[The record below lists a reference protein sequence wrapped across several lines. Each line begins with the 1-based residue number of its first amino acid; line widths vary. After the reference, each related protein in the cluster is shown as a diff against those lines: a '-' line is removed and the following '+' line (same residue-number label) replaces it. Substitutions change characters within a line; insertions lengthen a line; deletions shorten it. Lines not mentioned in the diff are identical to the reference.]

1 MESQVKLSERLCQ
14 KLATAHAL
22 QKAASADGELSD
34 GVKMQKVNIADA
46 AKSGVVADLQKNT
59 FKNENGSLPGDT
71 SNATE
76 AAPDTGAQ
84 QGVNA
89 AAVVEDYDPADT
101 DAQKVLGAT
110 DSVIKTASALLGRV
124 EAIAGM
130 NDSDVD
136 AAMAKYASADFRAE
150 ELDPQEA
157 LQVCENVLVKM
168 ANAGF
173 EPAQQLIDFA
183 VSYDQGVRKKASDMQ
198 ELMEFARTNPMLQK
212 AGAAEDPAV
221 AAAILNNAAEQSP
234 LDVMVDPNT
243 GALAD
248 GIDVSDLPESEQAA
262 LAAASQQ
269 TAEDM
274 AAADDEDAVI
284 DAAADAAVEA
294 GMSEEDVAAV
304 LESQLQGAG
313 VPVDDDEATIDALAD
328 AAVEAGM
335 APEEVAGMIEEAA
348 AGGAA
353 GGAAPADEEALAV
366 QAVQDLGAQ
375 IEAEA
380 GDLTVEVAA
389 QIQEADPTVTD
400 EEALDAATEAVTDAI
415 TAAVSAQAGGMAT
428 SDGTPLVSD
437 EKVGEVVDAMEKT
450 ASANPAR
457 GMLVNAINNYFGLDT
472 SAFEQRAAAYLA
484 KRNA

>member
-59 FKNENGSLPGDT
+59 FKNENGSLPGDV

-130 NDSDVD
+130 NDSDVT

-198 ELMEFARTNPMLQK
+198 ELMAFAQTNPMLRK

-248 GIDVSDLPESEQAA
+248 GITVSDLPESEQAA
-262 LAAASQQ
+262 LAAAAQQ
-269 TAEDM
+269 TEADM
-274 AAADDEDAVI
+274 ADAEGEAAI

-294 GMSEEDVAAV
+294 GMTEEEVAAM

-313 VPVDDDEATIDALAD
+313 VPVDEDETTIDALAD

-335 APEEVAGMIEEAA
+335 EPEEVAGMIEEA
-348 AGGAA
+348 AA

-484 KRNA
+484 NRNA

>member
-71 SNATE
+71 SNAAE

-136 AAMAKYASADFRAE
+136 AAMAKYATADFRAE

-269 TAEDM
+269 TAADM
-274 AAADDEDAVI
+274 AAADDEAVI
-284 DAAADAAVEA
+284 DAAAEAAVEA

-313 VPVDDDEATIDALAD
+313 VPVDEDEATIDALAD

-335 APEEVAGMIEEAA
+335 EPEEVAGMIEEA
-348 AGGAA
+348 AA

>member
-71 SNATE
+71 SNAAE

-198 ELMEFARTNPMLQK
+198 ELMEFAQTNPMLRK

-262 LAAASQQ
+262 LAAAAQQ
-269 TAEDM
+269 TEADMAGAAED
-274 AAADDEDAVI
+274 EAVI

-294 GMSEEDVAAV
+294 GMSEEDVAAM

-313 VPVDDDEATIDALAD
+313 VPVDEDEATIDALAD
-328 AAVEAGM
+328 AAVESGM
-335 APEEVAGMIEEAA
+335 SAEEVAGMIEQAA

-353 GGAAPADEEALAV
+353 PVDEEALAV

>member
-59 FKNENGSLPGDT
+59 FKNENGSLPGDV
-71 SNATE
+71 SDAAE

-136 AAMAKYASADFRAE
+136 AAMAKYASADFQADR
-150 ELDPQEA
+150 LDPQEA

-198 ELMEFARTNPMLQK
+198 ELMEFAQTNPMLRK

-262 LAAASQQ
+262 LAAAAQQ
-269 TAEDM
+269 TEADMAGAAED
-274 AAADDEDAVI
+274 EAVI

-294 GMSEEDVAAV
+294 GMTEEDVAAM

-313 VPVDDDEATIDALAD
+313 VPVDEDEATIDALAD

-335 APEEVAGMIEEAA
+335 TPEEVAGMIEDAA
-348 AGGAA
+348 AG

>member
-71 SNATE
+71 SNAAE

-198 ELMEFARTNPMLQK
+198 ELMEFAQTNPMLRK

-262 LAAASQQ
+262 LAAAAQQ
-269 TAEDM
+269 TEADM
-274 AAADDEDAVI
+274 AGADEEAAI
-284 DAAADAAVEA
+284 DAAAQAAVDA
-294 GMSEEDVAAV
+294 GMSEEDVAAA

-313 VPVDDDEATIDALAD
+313 VPVDEDEATIDALAD
-328 AAVEAGM
+328 AAVESGM
-335 APEEVAGMIEEAA
+335 SAEEVAGMIEQA
-348 AGGAA
+348 AA

>member
-198 ELMEFARTNPMLQK
+198 ELMAFAQTNPMLRK

-262 LAAASQQ
+262 LAAAAQQ
-269 TAEDM
+269 TEADM
-274 AAADDEDAVI
+274 AGADEEAAI
-284 DAAADAAVEA
+284 DAAAQAAVDA
-294 GMSEEDVAAV
+294 GMTEEDVAAA

-313 VPVDDDEATIDALAD
+313 VPVDEDEATIDALAD

-335 APEEVAGMIEEAA
+335 EPEEVAGMIEEA

>member
-274 AAADDEDAVI
+274 AAAEDEDAVI
-284 DAAADAAVEA
+284 DAAAEAAVEA
-294 GMSEEDVAAV
+294 GMSEEDVAAM

-313 VPVDDDEATIDALAD
+313 VPVDEDEATIDALAD

-335 APEEVAGMIEEAA
+335 EPEEVAGMIEEA
-348 AGGAA
+348 AA

>member
-71 SNATE
+71 SNAAE

-269 TAEDM
+269 TAADM
-274 AAADDEDAVI
+274 AAADDEAVI

-313 VPVDDDEATIDALAD
+313 VPVDEDEATIDALAD

-335 APEEVAGMIEEAA
+335 EPEEVAGMIEEA
-348 AGGAA
+348 AA

>member
-71 SNATE
+71 SNAAE

-198 ELMEFARTNPMLQK
+198 ELMAFAQTNPMLQK

-248 GIDVSDLPESEQAA
+248 GITVSDLPESEQAA
-262 LAAASQQ
+262 LAAAAQQ
-269 TAEDM
+269 TEADM
-274 AAADDEDAVI
+274 AGAADEEAVI

-294 GMSEEDVAAV
+294 GMSEEDVAAM

-313 VPVDDDEATIDALAD
+313 VPVDEDEATIDALAD

-335 APEEVAGMIEEAA
+335 SPEEVAGMIEQA
-348 AGGAA
+348 AA

>member
-71 SNATE
+71 SNAAE

-198 ELMEFARTNPMLQK
+198 ELMAFAQTNPMLRK

-262 LAAASQQ
+262 LAAAAQQ
-269 TAEDM
+269 TEADM
-274 AAADDEDAVI
+274 AGAADEEAVI

-294 GMSEEDVAAV
+294 GMSEEDVAAM

-313 VPVDDDEATIDALAD
+313 VPVDEDEATIDALAD

-335 APEEVAGMIEEAA
+335 SPEEVAGMIEQA
-348 AGGAA
+348 AA

>member
-71 SNATE
+71 SNAAE

-269 TAEDM
+269 TAADM
-274 AAADDEDAVI
+274 AAADDEAVI

-313 VPVDDDEATIDALAD
+313 VPVDEDEATIDALAD

-335 APEEVAGMIEEAA
+335 SPEEVAGMIEEA
-348 AGGAA
+348 AA

>member
-269 TAEDM
+269 TAADM
-274 AAADDEDAVI
+274 AAAEDEDAVI
-284 DAAADAAVEA
+284 DAAAEAAVEA
-294 GMSEEDVAAV
+294 GMSEEDVAAM

-313 VPVDDDEATIDALAD
+313 VPVDEDEATIDALAD

-335 APEEVAGMIEEAA
+335 SPEEVAGMIEEA
-348 AGGAA
+348 AA

>member
-89 AAVVEDYDPADT
+89 AAVVEGYDPADT

-269 TAEDM
+269 TAADM
-274 AAADDEDAVI
+274 AAADDEAVI

-313 VPVDDDEATIDALAD
+313 VPVDEDEATIDALAD

-335 APEEVAGMIEEAA
+335 TPEEVAGMIEEA
-348 AGGAA
+348 AA

>member
-59 FKNENGSLPGDT
+59 FKNENGSLPGDV
-71 SNATE
+71 SNAAE

-198 ELMEFARTNPMLQK
+198 ELMEFAQTNPMLRK

-262 LAAASQQ
+262 LAAAAQQ
-269 TAEDM
+269 TEADM
-274 AAADDEDAVI
+274 AGAADEEAVI

-294 GMSEEDVAAV
+294 GMSEEDVAAM

-313 VPVDDDEATIDALAD
+313 VPVDEDEATIDALAD

-335 APEEVAGMIEEAA
+335 SPEEVAGMIEQA
-348 AGGAA
+348 AA

>member
-71 SNATE
+71 SNAAE

-198 ELMEFARTNPMLQK
+198 ELMAFARTNPMLQK

-269 TAEDM
+269 TAADM
-274 AAADDEDAVI
+274 AAADEEEAVI
-284 DAAADAAVEA
+284 DAAAEAAVEA
-294 GMSEEDVAAV
+294 GMSEEDVAAM

-313 VPVDDDEATIDALAD
+313 VPVDEDEATIDALAD

-335 APEEVAGMIEEAA
+335 EPEEVAGMIEEA
-348 AGGAA
+348 AA

>member
-71 SNATE
+71 SNAAE

-157 LQVCENVLVKM
+157 LQLCENVLVKM

-198 ELMEFARTNPMLQK
+198 ELMAFAQTNPMLRK

-262 LAAASQQ
+262 LAAAAQQ
-269 TAEDM
+269 TEADM
-274 AAADDEDAVI
+274 AGADEEAAI
-284 DAAADAAVEA
+284 DAAAQAAVDA
-294 GMSEEDVAAV
+294 GMSEEDVAAA

-313 VPVDDDEATIDALAD
+313 VPVDEDEATIDALAD

-335 APEEVAGMIEEAA
+335 SPEEVAGMIEQA
-348 AGGAA
+348 AA

>member
-71 SNATE
+71 SNAAE

-269 TAEDM
+269 TAADM
-274 AAADDEDAVI
+274 AAADDEAVI

-294 GMSEEDVAAV
+294 GMTEEDVAAV

-313 VPVDDDEATIDALAD
+313 VPVDEDEATIDALAD

-335 APEEVAGMIEEAA
+335 EPEEVAGMIEEA
-348 AGGAA
+348 AA

>member
-1 MESQVKLSERLCQ
+1 M
-14 KLATAHAL
+14 
-22 QKAASADGELSD
+22 
-34 GVKMQKVNIADA
+34 
-46 AKSGVVADLQKNT
+46 
-59 FKNENGSLPGDT
+59 
-71 SNATE
+71 
-76 AAPDTGAQ
+76 
-84 QGVNA
+84 
-89 AAVVEDYDPADT
+89 
-101 DAQKVLGAT
+101 
-110 DSVIKTASALLGRV
+110 
-124 EAIAGM
+124 
-130 NDSDVD
+130 
-136 AAMAKYASADFRAE
+136 
-150 ELDPQEA
+150 
-157 LQVCENVLVKM
+157 
-168 ANAGF
+168 
-173 EPAQQLIDFA
+173 
-183 VSYDQGVRKKASDMQ
+183 
-198 ELMEFARTNPMLQK
+198 
-212 AGAAEDPAV
+212 
-221 AAAILNNAAEQSP
+221 
-234 LDVMVDPNT
+234 
-243 GALAD
+243 
-248 GIDVSDLPESEQAA
+248 
-262 LAAASQQ
+262 
-269 TAEDM
+269 
-274 AAADDEDAVI
+274 
-284 DAAADAAVEA
+284 
-294 GMSEEDVAAV
+294 

-313 VPVDDDEATIDALAD
+313 VPVDEDEATIDALAD

-335 APEEVAGMIEEAA
+335 EPEEVAGMIEEAA

>member
-71 SNATE
+71 SNAAE

-198 ELMEFARTNPMLQK
+198 ELMAFARTNPMLQK

-269 TAEDM
+269 TAADM
-274 AAADDEDAVI
+274 ADAEDEAAI

-294 GMSEEDVAAV
+294 GMTEEEVAAM

-313 VPVDDDEATIDALAD
+313 VPVDEDETTIDALAD

-335 APEEVAGMIEEAA
+335 EPEEVAGMIEEA
-348 AGGAA
+348 AA

>member
-269 TAEDM
+269 TAADM
-274 AAADDEDAVI
+274 AAADEDEAVI

-294 GMSEEDVAAV
+294 GMSEEDVAAM

-313 VPVDDDEATIDALAD
+313 VPVDEDEATIDALAD

-335 APEEVAGMIEEAA
+335 EPEEVAGMIEEA
-348 AGGAA
+348 AA

>member
-274 AAADDEDAVI
+274 AAADEDEAVI

-294 GMSEEDVAAV
+294 GMSEEDVAAL

-313 VPVDDDEATIDALAD
+313 VPVDEDEATIDALAD

-335 APEEVAGMIEEAA
+335 EPEEVAGMIEEA
-348 AGGAA
+348 AA

>member
-59 FKNENGSLPGDT
+59 FKNENGSLPGDV
-71 SNATE
+71 SNAAE

-136 AAMAKYASADFRAE
+136 AAMAKYASADFQADR
-150 ELDPQEA
+150 LDPQEA

-198 ELMEFARTNPMLQK
+198 ELMEFAQTNPMLRK

-248 GIDVSDLPESEQAA
+248 GITVSDLPESEQAA
-262 LAAASQQ
+262 LAAAAQQ
-269 TAEDM
+269 TEADM
-274 AAADDEDAVI
+274 AGAAEEEAVI

-294 GMSEEDVAAV
+294 GMTEEEVAAM

-313 VPVDDDEATIDALAD
+313 VPVDEDEATIDALAD
-328 AAVEAGM
+328 AAAEAGM
-335 APEEVAGMIEEAA
+335 SAEEVAGMIEEA
-348 AGGAA
+348 AA

>member
-71 SNATE
+71 SNAAE

-198 ELMEFARTNPMLQK
+198 ELMEFAQTNPMLRK

-262 LAAASQQ
+262 LAAAAQQ
-269 TAEDM
+269 TEADM
-274 AAADDEDAVI
+274 AGADEEAAI
-284 DAAADAAVEA
+284 DAAAQAAVDA
-294 GMSEEDVAAV
+294 GMTEEDVVAA
-304 LESQLQGAG
+304 LEGQLQDAG

-328 AAVEAGM
+328 AAVESGM
-335 APEEVAGMIEEAA
+335 SAEEVAGMIEEAA
-348 AGGAA
+348 AEEAAA

>member
-71 SNATE
+71 SNAAE

-198 ELMEFARTNPMLQK
+198 ELMAFAQTNPMLRK

-262 LAAASQQ
+262 LAAAAQQ
-269 TAEDM
+269 TEADM
-274 AAADDEDAVI
+274 AGAADEEAVI

-294 GMSEEDVAAV
+294 GMSEEDVAAM

-313 VPVDDDEATIDALAD
+313 VPVDEDEATIDALAD

-335 APEEVAGMIEEAA
+335 SPEEVAGMIEQAA

-353 GGAAPADEEALAV
+353 PVDEEALAV